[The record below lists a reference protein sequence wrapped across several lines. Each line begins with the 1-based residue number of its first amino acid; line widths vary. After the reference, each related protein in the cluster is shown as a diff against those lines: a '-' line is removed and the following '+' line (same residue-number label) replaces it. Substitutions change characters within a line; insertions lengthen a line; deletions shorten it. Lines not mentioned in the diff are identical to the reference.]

1 MHFDDGDGVLFSAV
15 VISTMVSKCGLIR
28 HQMCLV
34 ERKQRVPDFPLKIRI
49 QDNLWTFEKVL
60 FLVHD
65 LSLDFRDTS
74 MTFCIITHEFENG

>member
-1 MHFDDGDGVLFSAV
+1 MHFDGGNDVLFSV
-15 VISTMVSKCGLIR
+15 LVISTKVAKCGLIR
-28 HQMCLV
+28 HQMCLIK
-34 ERKQRVPDFPLKIRI
+34 RKQSVPDFPLIIRV

-74 MTFCIITHEFENG
+74 MTFRMITHEFENG

>member
-1 MHFDDGDGVLFSAV
+1 MHFDDGVGVLFSAL

-34 ERKQRVPDFPLKIRI
+34 ERKQSVPDFPLKMRI
-49 QDNLWTFEKVL
+49 QDHLWTFEKV

-74 MTFCIITHEFENG
+74 MTFHIITHEFENG